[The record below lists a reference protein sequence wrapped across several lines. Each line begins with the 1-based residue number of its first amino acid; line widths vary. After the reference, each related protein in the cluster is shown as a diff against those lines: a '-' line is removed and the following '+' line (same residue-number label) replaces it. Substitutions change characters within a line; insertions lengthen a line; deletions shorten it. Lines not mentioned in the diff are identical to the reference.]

1 MTHVGVKEHPRLCPG
16 DLDTQ
21 EVEKKSAH
29 PLKQNE
35 SGIVNTVGCHVIL
48 KHKDTNKR
56 AYAIIPACNKCNKA
70 DRSKRH
76 HDTIGN
82 LRWYCKA
89 VTILEED
96 AFTNNF
102 VGKITVPVKDSKG
115 KPRKVWWQ
123 DIMDIMDVSG
133 ACADGTTRTKTLTI
147 RGYTNIDKERP
158 GTPHACNDCKFGED
172 SNYKNEKFLVC
183 SGQCKRR
190 QYTYSNPAGY
200 LQKIASLWK
209 YGPNV
214 ALGNHGVLKNFENKF
229 KPCVLRCQEEM
240 YPGKNPVEYKKA
252 YGLCTNKGC
261 HKDSL
266 PRAELC
272 KEHLLRKYFARLRD
286 DISKRR
292 ARAAEAVANEV
303 LNILLKQ
310 LDDLLIQ

>member
-1 MTHVGVKEHPRLCPG
+1 MTHVGVEEHPRLCPG

-76 HDTIGN
+76 HDIGN

-96 AFTNNF
+96 ASKYSF
-102 VGKITVPVKDSKG
+102 VGKITVPGVKDSKG
-115 KPRKVWWQ
+115 KKRMVWWQ
-123 DIMDIMDVSG
+123 DIMDIMDVS
-133 ACADGTTRTKTLTI
+133 ADGTTGTNTLTI

-172 SNYKNEKFLVC
+172 SNYKNGNFLVC
-183 SGQCKRR
+183 SGCKRR

-200 LQKIASLWK
+200 LQKIAYLWK

-214 ALGNHGVLKNFENKF
+214 ALGNHGVLKIFETNFN
-229 KPCVLRCQEEM
+229 PRVLRCQEEM
-240 YPGKNPVEYKKA
+240 YPGKNPVEYRRYKKA

-272 KEHLLRKYFARLRD
+272 KEHLLVRKYFARWRD
-286 DISKRR
+286 EISKRR